1 MPYWFEEEGLD
12 SDSGSGSEDERDP
25 TPARA
30 GRELVDLLIF
40 LKMTSQISAML
51 CYTTCYWCQRA
62 GATGDVS
69 NFARPRGSSP
79 RDIINGT
86 WIKY

>member
-25 TPARA
+25 TPTRA
-30 GRELVDLLIF
+30 GRELVELLVF
-40 LKMTSQISAML
+40 LRMTSQISAKLL
-51 CYTTCYWCQRA
+51 CIICYWCQRA

-86 WIKY
+86 WIRY